1 LRIDYALCSKQL
13 LDHVQSCEVVL
24 DMPPKWSDHAPIMLE
39 LQLPAAAAAPQSGQ
53 QQQQAAVCRMWRDLM
68 KRFADPS
75 QRSIASMFKAA
86 KPSSSNKPAAAA
98 GVSQQMGAKAGVAAG
113 GNAAAAAG
121 TATGKQAAADAQK
134 TSSKRP
140 LGGAAA
146 AAAAAE
152 LGSGHT
158 STAPGAEDD
167 IVNSRGVKSARL
179 DESAELSTALQE
191 EDSQQQTQQQQKEQ
205 QQQQQ
210 QPVAQQ
216 HAVNASAATAAEAA
230 RCHGSNPAAGVGRSA
245 DRKGSKAETG
255 KQASN
260 KSSGG
265 SKQHQQLAGQKQSS
279 LHAFLAR
286 PTP

>member
-1 LRIDYALCSKQL
+1 
-13 LDHVQSCEVVL
+13 
-24 DMPPKWSDHAPIMLE
+24 MLE
-39 LQLPAAAAAPQSGQ
+39 LQLPAAAAAAAEGQ
-53 QQQQAAVCRMWRDLM
+53 QQQQAAVSPMWRDLL

-86 KPSSSNKPAAAA
+86 KPSSSHKPAAAA
-98 GVSQQMGAKAGVAAG
+98 GASPQMGVRAGVAAG
-113 GNAAAAAG
+113 GKAAAAAG
-121 TATGKQAAADAQK
+121 NAAGKQAAADAQK

-140 LGGAAA
+140 LDGAAA
-146 AAAAAE
+146 PAE
-152 LGSGHT
+152 LGSGHK
-158 STAPGAEDD
+158 STARCAEDD

-216 HAVNASAATAAEAA
+216 HAVNASAATAAEVA
-230 RCHGSNPAAGVGRSA
+230 RCHESNPAAGVGRSA

-255 KQASN
+255 KQASK

-265 SKQHQQLAGQKQSS
+265 SKQHQQRAGQKQSS
-279 LHAFLAR
+279 LHAFFAR